1 LKNGRANA
9 TQAGASRSSWIR
21 ILEHQNQFSE
31 KKRRIKQDL
40 ASCIQKSK

>member
-31 KKRRIKQDL
+31 KKKENQDL